1 MFLEPSNIRIIRH
14 GLAGIVRIHFGS
26 RVQPFMGFHVSIR
39 KRDGTATIVI
49 VGGDIP
55 GRCLRAGIHHV
66 YDKNPSLMECPR
78 SSMNTKALAGPDY
91 RCWCLTWVFAF
102 HAFEDPDA

>member
-14 GLAGIVRIHFGS
+14 GLAGMVRIYFGS

-39 KRDGTATIVI
+39 KRDGTATIMI

-66 YDKNPSLMECPR
+66 YDKKSVVNGVPTFVDEHEGISW
-78 SSMNTKALAGPDY
+78 AGLPMP
-91 RCWCLTWVFAF
+91 VFDLGF
-102 HAFEDPDA
+102 RLSCV